1 MPTASQEAPETAATA
16 TAPENRV
23 AAEVDELRQQG
34 NFQFQQ
40 RRYDAA
46 ASLYSAALEIDQDN
60 PVLLCNRSACWYLL
74 EEYENA
80 RQDARRAMMAGRGD
94 GRGEGDASGIHDEE
108 PKVRLDNLKAAYR
121 LAKTLIAMHDYT
133 ASKSL
138 IHQALQVLEGCERS
152 AGTEE
157 AASDALT
164 VQPSSGATSA
174 PMALSIEDQRK
185 SFQDLYQSLL
195 QAALTTE
202 QSTKAPAPT
211 AVAAMVQHRA
221 LSIREFTKGE
231 ELGYG
236 NFTQV
241 MVVTHKT
248 SHERFA
254 LKLIEKKQ
262 AEDLAKRQHPN
273 VFNEIQMERRVLLER
288 VPTHPH
294 LIRMLAAFQDYTTI
308 YYLMELCHGDLWSEL
323 KHRNKLVG
331 CHPSQAKAWMWQ
343 LLDAVEHL
351 HSYGVVHRDLKPENV
366 LLRNNQVVVI
376 DLGTAKDLLQT
387 DLNGPEFVGT
397 PDFMS
402 PEAVAGD
409 SVKQD
414 DTVGAPADLW
424 ALGAILYILV
434 TGKTPFWSPSPYL
447 SFLRIKRC
455 LLTRDTGIY
464 DDDTW
469 DLIQKLMQK
478 EADKRLGAQAFP
490 VLSEGG
496 VRRVKAALGGY
507 DCIRRHPYFDKV
519 RDTVSTI
526 QTPVPSLLDLCRRA
540 VAGQVEVDSQSVS
553 LCDEHPP
560 GDGSSHDVMRLKPD
574 DRAAVMHV
582 LDRLTLLR
590 DPRIYARFFTD
601 PVRMMTSKVR
611 PATRD
616 VLGLTQMNDDGYKPP
631 KATMNDPYSKPVG
644 DTTIEF
650 VHVTSPLFSA
660 VPESEAVRKDWTK
673 LLKKCV
679 SAINKSRPG
688 LVVAAGRQLTAENT
702 KVLKLLS
709 RISDSIPLVLV
720 DGASF
725 FNFWL
730 RGVECIALAQT
741 TCRVDERGDD
751 GDVAGLRSDKSEQSQ
766 WLRER
771 AEQLRLSKHPLF
783 CFCAD
788 DPHGLPAR
796 AIKRLSRGR
805 ALAVYGPGKEGGGC
819 QTSQVTYAANET
831 VDDASIRSDSSE
843 EDEKD
848 QFTTQLKSTGLNGLR
863 WITVEETPDE
873 WRDRFQEVTLDD

>member
-1 MPTASQEAPETAATA
+1 
-16 TAPENRV
+16 
-23 AAEVDELRQQG
+23 
-34 NFQFQQ
+34 
-40 RRYDAA
+40 
-46 ASLYSAALEIDQDN
+46 
-60 PVLLCNRSACWYLL
+60 
-74 EEYENA
+74 
-80 RQDARRAMMAGRGD
+80 
-94 GRGEGDASGIHDEE
+94 
-108 PKVRLDNLKAAYR
+108 
-121 LAKTLIAMHDYT
+121 
-133 ASKSL
+133 
-138 IHQALQVLEGCERS
+138 
-152 AGTEE
+152 
-157 AASDALT
+157 
-164 VQPSSGATSA
+164 
-174 PMALSIEDQRK
+174 
-185 SFQDLYQSLL
+185 
-195 QAALTTE
+195 
-202 QSTKAPAPT
+202 
-211 AVAAMVQHRA
+211 
-221 LSIREFTKGE
+221 
-231 ELGYG
+231 
-236 NFTQV
+236 
-241 MVVTHKT
+241 
-248 SHERFA
+248 
-254 LKLIEKKQ
+254 
-262 AEDLAKRQHPN
+262 
-273 VFNEIQMERRVLLER
+273 
-288 VPTHPH
+288 
-294 LIRMLAAFQDYTTI
+294 
-308 YYLMELCHGDLWSEL
+308 
-323 KHRNKLVG
+323 
-331 CHPSQAKAWMWQ
+331 
-343 LLDAVEHL
+343 
-351 HSYGVVHRDLKPENV
+351 
-366 LLRNNQVVVI
+366 
-376 DLGTAKDLLQT
+376 
-387 DLNGPEFVGT
+387 
-397 PDFMS
+397 
-402 PEAVAGD
+402 
-409 SVKQD
+409 
-414 DTVGAPADLW
+414 
-424 ALGAILYILV
+424 
-434 TGKTPFWSPSPYL
+434 
-447 SFLRIKRC
+447 
-455 LLTRDTGIY
+455 
-464 DDDTW
+464 
-469 DLIQKLMQK
+469 
-478 EADKRLGAQAFP
+478 
-490 VLSEGG
+490 
-496 VRRVKAALGGY
+496 
-507 DCIRRHPYFDKV
+507 
-519 RDTVSTI
+519 
-526 QTPVPSLLDLCRRA
+526 
-540 VAGQVEVDSQSVS
+540 
-553 LCDEHPP
+553 
-560 GDGSSHDVMRLKPD
+560 MRLKPD

-741 TCRVDERGDD
+741 TCREVDERGDD

-819 QTSQVTYAANET
+819 QTSQVTYAANEI